1 MVDKKSL
8 YYSCHNVKALVEK
21 LLFVIVFFVRAM
33 KRRKPSEKES
43 WEDFEKRVG
52 MKPNAGKESRQHNCN
67 EYIIPQVT
75 MTQINE

>member
-1 MVDKKSL
+1 
-8 YYSCHNVKALVEK
+8 
-21 LLFVIVFFVRAM
+21 M